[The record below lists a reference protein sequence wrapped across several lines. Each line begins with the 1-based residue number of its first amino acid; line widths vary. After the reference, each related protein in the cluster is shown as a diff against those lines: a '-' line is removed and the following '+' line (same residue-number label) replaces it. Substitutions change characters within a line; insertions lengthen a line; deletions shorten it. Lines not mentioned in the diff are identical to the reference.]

1 MKALITILIVGG
13 AIWGLSQLVHFY
25 QKSTANSID
34 HQRSAAPT
42 ASTNPDDELPQL
54 PPALEASLKQ
64 ALAGGA
70 GTMKDWLD
78 ANGPFLKDPRK
89 AAIQLDY
96 AQILALR
103 DPAGAKR
110 LYQEVKA
117 RNPTGA
123 AVSGRLQKLSR
134 LFE

>member
-13 AIWGLSQLVHFY
+13 AIWGLAQLVHFY

-34 HQRSAAPT
+34 HQRTVAPT

-64 ALAGGA
+64 ALAGGS
-70 GTMKDWLD
+70 GTMKEWLD
-78 ANGPFLKDPRK
+78 ANGPFLRDPRK

-96 AQILALR
+96 AQILAR
-103 DPAGAKR
+103 SDPAGAKR
-110 LYQEVKA
+110 LYLEVKG
-117 RNPTGA
+117 RNPSGA